1 MDAARPRPGPRAA
14 PTRAAAPPAA
24 TPAPRPAAAGAGAS
38 PTRYQQLFKTVEAQ
52 QYALQSAMLG
62 VLQRVERGE
71 GPTGSALPSF
81 AADMFTGFRQG
92 GQGNCVTVAA
102 IKAAMTRFGT
112 GGVFKGVRFDDA
124 GNAQIWMRDGFRMNL
139 SAQERA
145 LAARASGFSGRDPR
159 LLSYAQFYYA
169 AAAKRAQLSGNDGL
183 RGMSYG
189 QALRSLNDGEFT
201 DEGLRW
207 LGLSQHIRPIS
218 AHWGNVARY
227 TAVVG
232 SNSGHAMFVS
242 RGWVERYGQA
252 SGGQWGIFKT
262 YALE

>member
-1 MDAARPRPGPRAA
+1 MKVISASTRPAQ
-14 PTRAAAPPAA
+14 
-24 TPAPRPAAAGAGAS
+24 PAAAQGAQAPRAGRGDAQQ
-38 PTRYQQLFKTVEAQ
+38 RYQRLFKTVEAQ

-81 AADMFTGFRQG
+81 AANIFTGFRQG

-112 GGVFKGVRFDDA
+112 GGVFKSVRFDDA
-124 GNAQIWMRDGFRMNL
+124 GNAQIWMRDGVRLSL

-145 LAARASGFSGRDPR
+145 LAARYSGFSGRDPR

-169 AAAKRAQLSGNDGL
+169 AAAKRAQLGGNDGL
-183 RGMSYG
+183 RGMSYAR
-189 QALRSLNDGEFT
+189 ALGSLNDGEYT

-207 LGLSQHIRPIS
+207 LGLVNNIRPIS
-218 AHWGNVARY
+218 THWGNVARY

-232 SNSGHAMFVS
+232 SNTGHAMFVS

-252 SGGQWGIFKT
+252 SAGQWGIHRT